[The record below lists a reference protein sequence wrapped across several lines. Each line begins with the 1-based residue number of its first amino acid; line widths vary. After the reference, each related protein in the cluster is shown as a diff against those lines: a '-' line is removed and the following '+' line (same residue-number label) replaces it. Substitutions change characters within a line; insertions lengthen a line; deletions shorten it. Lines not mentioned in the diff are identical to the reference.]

1 MRWIATATVVMTALA
16 GPATTYAQTPPTLPP
31 STPVLQPPPAPQPQT
46 PTPSQ
51 TSTAQPTEGALAMTP
66 AQMEKIKRAL
76 TSPDVLRRADD
87 RLRFY
92 MEIVARQPNFQDF
105 IGSTDLKNGPV
116 AGAPMTHQD
125 FLNMVTPKQMYSQ
138 AGIKPTDLLQF
149 ALFNVAAHA
158 AIDKIKEMRA
168 ANEYER
174 VQAIRAQIDKE
185 LAALRG
191 GGRP

>member
-1 MRWIATATVVMTALA
+1 MKWIATASVVLTALGA
-16 GPATTYAQTPPTLPP
+16 PATTLAQTPPT
-31 STPVLQPPPAPQPQT
+31 TPVLQPPPAAPASQPQPRT
-46 PTPSQ
+46 SSQ
-51 TSTAQPTEGALAMTP
+51 TATEQPTQGALAMTP
-66 AQMEKIKRAL
+66 AQLEKIKKAL
-76 TSPDVLRRADD
+76 ASPDILRRSDE

-116 AGAPMTHQD
+116 AGAPMTHQE

-168 ANEYER
+168 AHEYER